1 MDIKISKKEVLRYL
15 GYRNQILSPDM
26 ENLIDITIDE
36 AYNIIKPRYVYRYFE
51 ILSKDSS
58 YLGLKDTNVSIKGKD
73 ISAHLSGSKE
83 CYIMAVTLGIEID
96 KKIRYYEHSS
106 ITKAMILDAC
116 ATTAVESA
124 CDIVCSII
132 KNDLKKG
139 GFTITRRYSPGYGDF
154 DINIQREILNI
165 VDAEKLIGLT
175 ATRNNILIPRKSVTA
190 VVGVIDEELDDKTFE
205 KCKACP
211 NYSKCAYRKEGDVCG
226 S

>member
-15 GYRNQILSPDM
+15 GYRNQILSYDM

-58 YLGLKDTNVSIKGKD
+58 YLELKDTNVYMKGKD
-73 ISAHLSGSKE
+73 ISAHLNGSKE
-83 CYIMAVTLGIEID
+83 CYLMAVTLGVEID

-116 ATTAVESA
+116 ATTAVENV

-132 KNDLKKG
+132 KNDLKKDG
-139 GFTITRRYSPGYGDF
+139 LTITRRYSPGYGDF
-154 DINIQREILNI
+154 DINIQREILNL

-190 VVGVIDEELDDKTFE
+190 VVGVIDEKLDDKTFE
-205 KCKACP
+205 KCKSCP
-211 NYSKCAYRKEGDVCG
+211 NYSKCAYRKESDRCG

>member
-15 GYRNQILSPDM
+15 GYRNQILSHDM

-36 AYNIIKPRYVYRYFE
+36 AYKLVKPRYVYRYFE
-51 ILSKDSS
+51 ILSKDIN
-58 YLGLKDTNVSIKGKD
+58 YLELKDTNVYMKGKD
-73 ISAHLSGSKE
+73 ISVHLNGSKE
-83 CYIMAVTLGIEID
+83 CYLMAVTLGVEID

-106 ITKAMILDAC
+106 LTKAMILDAG

-132 KNDLKKG
+132 KNDLKKVG
-139 GFTITRRYSPGYGDF
+139 LTITRRYSPGYGDF
-154 DINIQREILNI
+154 DINIQREILNL

-175 ATRNNILIPRKSVTA
+175 ITRNNILIPRKSVTA
-190 VVGVIDEELDDKTFE
+190 VVGVIDEKLDYKTFE
-205 KCKACP
+205 KCKSCP
-211 NYSKCAYRKEGDVCG
+211 NYSKCAYRKESDRCG